1 MEDQERKCVSRS
13 MQIAAQVIILLKVKF
28 VVILEEME
36 IIYAGSAMLE
46 AHVRSKKVM
55 MDFIVFLRYFF
66 FKKRNFYYSY

>member
-1 MEDQERKCVSRS
+1 MENQEPKYASKFMS
-13 MQIAAQVIILLKVKF
+13 TLGQGIILLKVKF

-66 FKKRNFYYSY
+66 